1 VAIKIS
7 NKLEAH
13 LVFLAIL
20 GSFKKVNF
28 VLHIPTGSCVK
39 TLSCSDGL
47 HKQIN
52 VFQYGLSRDLHLV
65 QKLIPIDKKIGRYLL

>member
-13 LVFLAIL
+13 LLFLAIL

-39 TLSCSDGL
+39 TLSCSDG
-47 HKQIN
+47 
-52 VFQYGLSRDLHLV
+52 HL
-65 QKLIPIDKKIGRYLL
+65 GF